1 MDLDI
6 YIYGSS
12 YIYLE
17 KKFMFVQFKVQKEI
31 KFASSAKRKAGEHFT
46 HCVMCDTQAWRKAQ
60 LLSVALKTSKTHSGK
75 RSPEFVSLEKF
86 LYR

>member
-1 MDLDI
+1 MDLVI
-6 YIYGSS
+6 YILKRSS
-12 YIYLE
+12 CLSNS
-17 KKFMFVQFKVQKEI
+17 KFKVQKEM
-31 KFASSAKRKAGEHFT
+31 KFLSSGKRKAGVYF
-46 HCVMCDTQAWRKAQ
+46 TQAGREAQ

>member
-1 MDLDI
+1 MDLVI
-6 YIYGSS
+6 YILKRSS
-12 YIYLE
+12 CLSNS
-17 KKFMFVQFKVQKEI
+17 KFKVQKEI
-31 KFASSAKRKAGEHFT
+31 KFPSSAKRKAGEHFT